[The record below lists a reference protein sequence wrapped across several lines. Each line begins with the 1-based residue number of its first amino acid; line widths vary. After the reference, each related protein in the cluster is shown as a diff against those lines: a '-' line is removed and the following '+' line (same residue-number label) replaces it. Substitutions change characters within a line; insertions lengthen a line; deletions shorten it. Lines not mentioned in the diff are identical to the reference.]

1 MRAVTSATSVNGR
14 SVATTPA
21 NALST
26 VPKVWVLLGEKAGGN
41 GQLMSLADA
50 LEWPYETKQLRYN
63 SLNHCPNLF
72 LGPSILCCRPASIQ
86 RARGRRG
93 RTW

>member
-1 MRAVTSATSVNGR
+1 MTSATSVNGR

-21 NALST
+21 SAPST
-26 VPKVWVLLGEKAGGN
+26 LPKVWVLLGEKAGGN
-41 GQLMSLADA
+41 GQLISLADA
-50 LEWPYETKQLRYN
+50 LDWPYETKQLRYN

-72 LGPSILCCRPASIQ
+72 LGPSILTVDRFYPPRF
-86 RARGRRG
+86 RAHRG